1 MRSSSSGWPGTWI
14 VQPGSADSS
23 ATSAGAWCV
32 RPEVAPSYDAPVLTR
47 IGADVLMAQVELDLL
62 VGALDQEGRVGV
74 RDRSQALE
82 GEAGG
87 DADHQLLADAD
98 VEQPLVAGGQLG
110 GADLGQDDRGTRVV
124 VQRLGGALVEA
135 LAHGGHR
142 CTSATTTLGR
152 APVAASA
159 RSSAS

>member
-1 MRSSSSGWPGTWI
+1 
-14 VQPGSADSS
+14 
-23 ATSAGAWCV
+23 
-32 RPEVAPSYDAPVLTR
+32 
-47 IGADVLMAQVELDLL
+47 MAEVELDLL
-62 VGALDQEGRVGV
+62 VGALDQEGGVGV
-74 RDRSQALE
+74 RDRPQALE

-110 GADLGQDDRGTRVV
+110 GADLGQDDRGARIV
-124 VQRLGGALVEA
+124 VQCAGGALVEA

-142 CTSATTTLGR
+142 CTSATTR
-152 APVAASA
+152 WAARRWPGSA